1 MVALLA
7 KMHSEFGSVPFEQLT
22 SHAIDYAENGIRF
35 LPGERA
41 RQQSVSEKIYR
52 NLGMREIF
60 TDESGDI
67 HPENHLTIQKALAN
81 TLRLISNDP
90 HKSFYQGDIA
100 SNLATTAT
108 FLPILGALALEL
120 GLSPLVLS
128 VPITLAASCAF
139 MLPVATPPNAV
150 VFSSGFITIP
160 QMIRAGLYLNV
171 IGLGLLMIVSQ
182 WLVPIIF

>member
-1 MVALLA
+1 MVFCATALVI
-7 KMHSEFGSVPFEQLT
+7 FLT
-22 SHAIDYAENGIRF
+22 E
-35 LPGERA
+35 
-41 RQQSVSEKIYR
+41 
-52 NLGMREIF
+52 M
-60 TDESGDI
+60 T
-67 HPENHLTIQKALAN
+67 
-81 TLRLISNDP
+81 
-90 HKSFYQGDIA
+90 

-182 WLVPIIF
+182 WLVPVIF

>member
-1 MVALLA
+1 MSLASAISSSGLASWLAEGLSPLSVLGIGFVVVCATALVI
-7 KMHSEFGSVPFEQLT
+7 FLT
-22 SHAIDYAENGIRF
+22 E
-35 LPGERA
+35 
-41 RQQSVSEKIYR
+41 
-52 NLGMREIF
+52 M
-60 TDESGDI
+60 T
-67 HPENHLTIQKALAN
+67 
-81 TLRLISNDP
+81 
-90 HKSFYQGDIA
+90 

-139 MLPVATPPNAV
+139 MLPVPTPPNAV

>member
-1 MVALLA
+1 MTKKLLRTLPQCTLACRTQQFGFVVFCATALVI
-7 KMHSEFGSVPFEQLT
+7 FLT
-22 SHAIDYAENGIRF
+22 E
-35 LPGERA
+35 
-41 RQQSVSEKIYR
+41 
-52 NLGMREIF
+52 M
-60 TDESGDI
+60 T
-67 HPENHLTIQKALAN
+67 
-81 TLRLISNDP
+81 
-90 HKSFYQGDIA
+90 